1 MVPRTKTSDAT
12 ESNAVPEPKA
22 TRARTSSKK
31 NALEVPAL
39 KPPKSKTTGAKSKI
53 SNKINASKKPLEVK
67 PATTKAAVK
76 RRAPETDHEEPAA
89 KKFKP
94 SSSKTVTEKS
104 TKTKKTIV
112 PKPPIKKLP
121 VKKKISS
128 PKIPEDH
135 EQKFSDRKRH
145 KSVKPSAPTKDAP
158 HKAGKPAPIINAP
171 PTQRLNVFVF
181 GEGSAGELGLGAEK
195 IDGKSPVDVKRPRL
209 NPRLDAKDIGI
220 VQIAAGGM
228 HCAALTFDNKILT
241 WGVNDQGA
249 LGREASQ
256 GGKMKVIAEGANS
269 DSETDDEGSGLNP
282 NESEPR
288 EIDWTNIEEDTK
300 FAAVFAGDSTTFAL
314 TIEGRVYGWGTFRGN
329 DGILGFR
336 HDIKIQYKPMLIP
349 ELKNIIK
356 IECGTNHVLALDTKG
371 KVFTWGAGEQNQLA
385 RRVVSRSATG
395 ALVPREFGLGRC
407 HITHIG
413 CGDYHS
419 FAIDDMDRVY
429 SWGLNA
435 FGQTGVPKDERN
447 GEEGNTVQLPTV
459 VDSLSKLRIKQ
470 ITGGAHHSLAVTESG
485 ELLIWG
491 RIDNNQ
497 GGMEIDDMPQEN
509 LYFDENSR
517 PRYALKPITI
527 PNINSTWIATGND
540 TCIVIDAKGRAYSWG
555 FSSNYQ
561 TGQGTDEDVVEATLI
576 DNTAVRGKRLTYAGV
591 GGQFGIL
598 AGLTDENS

>member
-1 MVPRTKTSDAT
+1 MVPRIKASDAT
-12 ESNAVPEPKA
+12 ESNSVPEVKA
-22 TRARTSSKK
+22 TRSRTSSKK
-31 NALEVPAL
+31 TAPEVPAP
-39 KPPKSKTTGAKSKI
+39 KPHQSKTTGAKI
-53 SNKINASKKPLEVK
+53 SNKTYASKKAPEVK

-104 TKTKKTIV
+104 TKTKRNIV

-121 VKKKISS
+121 VKKKTSNTKIS
-128 PKIPEDH
+128 EDH
-135 EQKFSDRKRH
+135 QEQELSNRKRY

-256 GGKMKVIAEGANS
+256 GGKMKVISEGHNS
-269 DSETDDEGSGLNP
+269 DSETEDEGSGLNP

-385 RRVVSRSATG
+385 RRVVSRSAAG

-419 FAIDDMDRVY
+419 FAIDDTDRVY

-459 VDSLSKLRIKQ
+459 VESLTNLRIKQ

-497 GGMEIDDMPQEN
+497 GGMEIDDMPHEN

-517 PRYALKPITI
+517 PRYAMKPINI
-527 PNINSTWIATGND
+527 PNIKSTWIATGND
-540 TCIVIDAKGRAYSWG
+540 TCIAIDAEGRAHSWG